1 MCVHIWLYY
10 SVVSKMATGYIA
22 GGAKATLMD
31 LGWIAPTGQ
40 MYSTINDLLTVIVT
54 YESPL

>member
-54 YESPL
+54 